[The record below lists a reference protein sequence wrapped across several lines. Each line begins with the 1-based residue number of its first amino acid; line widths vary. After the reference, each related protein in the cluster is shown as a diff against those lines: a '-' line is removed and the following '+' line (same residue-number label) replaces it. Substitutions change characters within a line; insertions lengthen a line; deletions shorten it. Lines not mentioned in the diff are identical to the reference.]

1 MARWPDIHPLTVAHL
16 RAALGMPE
24 GSVSTKVHGGDAN
37 EVGSMEWFVTN
48 HGGFVRVVRGPGTDD
63 GVTDAPLLDVEAF
76 APSEKAAW
84 DLAERAR
91 EAMHDLAGAA
101 VNGVLVDTVSTAT
114 APVRVDYSPNVER
127 FVASYR
133 MNLRK
138 RP

>member
-1 MARWPDIHPLTVAHL
+1 MARWPDIHPLAVTYLGARLAVRVA
-16 RAALGMPE
+16 
-24 GSVSTKVHGGDAN
+24 TKVPTD
-37 EVGSMEWFVTN
+37 VDTLP
-48 HGGFVRVVRGPGTDD
+48 GFVRVTRGPGSDD
-63 GVTDAPLLDVEAF
+63 GITDAPLLDVEAF
-76 APSEKAAW
+76 APSERAAW

-138 RP
+138 LHP